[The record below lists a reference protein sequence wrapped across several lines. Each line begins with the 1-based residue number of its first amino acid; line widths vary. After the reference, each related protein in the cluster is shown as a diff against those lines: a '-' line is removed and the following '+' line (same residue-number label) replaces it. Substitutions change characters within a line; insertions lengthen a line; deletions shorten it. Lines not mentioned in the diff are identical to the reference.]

1 MRVMLKMAWRN
12 VWRNPRRSL
21 LTMGAVGFACVLL
34 IFMLSMQFGSY
45 VTMIDASLRIRSGHL
60 QIQAA
65 GYHEKQRIRDT
76 VAHPDKID
84 ALLKDI
90 SGIQATTMRANG
102 FALVSSTDRSAGILV
117 SGVDPDNEPRVTS
130 MAKLIRSGDWF
141 SGETAPDAVIGH
153 LLARSLKVSV
163 GDELTLLGQGR
174 DGSIAAGVV
183 TVKGVFSSGID
194 QVDRQTLIMPL
205 KAFQELFAMEDHVH
219 EIVVRAASLEETDPI
234 KHKIRASLPDPD
246 KALRVLDWKTLN
258 PGLVDSIAMDL
269 SMGIIM
275 YGVLIIVVA
284 FSIFN
289 TFLMV
294 IFERTREFGVLM
306 ALGTTPGRLVR
317 LVLSESALI
326 ASMGVV
332 SGVIGGTLLTVYF
345 QTHGIDLTGQ
355 SDMLAQY
362 GMSGMIYPRLSLLSA
377 SAGPLTVLLITL
389 VAALFPAL
397 KVSRLKPVAAIAHG

>member
-45 VTMIDASLRIRSGHL
+45 ATMIDASLRIRSGHL

-102 FALVSSTDRSAGILV
+102 FALVSSTDRSAGILI

-130 MAKLIRSGDWF
+130 MAKLIRSGDWL
-141 SGETAPDAVIGH
+141 SGDTALDAVIGH

-163 GDELTLLGQGR
+163 GNELTLLGQGR

-194 QVDRQTLIMPL
+194 HVDRQTLIMPL
-205 KAFQELFAMEDHVH
+205 KAFQELFAMEDRVH
-219 EIVVRAASLEETDPI
+219 EIVVRAALLEETDPI

-246 KALRVLDWKTLN
+246 KALRVLDWKALN

-326 ASMGVV
+326 ASMGVI

-355 SDMLAQY
+355 SDMLTQY
-362 GMSGMIYPRLSLLSA
+362 GMSGMIYPRLSLLSV

-389 VAALFPAL
+389 IAALFPAL